1 MENLLTKE
9 ALTKRMA
16 TVANPLG
23 IQSLDELHD
32 LLQIYRE
39 LKVPES
45 FFDIAQDDSIEIKGT
60 EYSEHIPIMNI
71 ISVAQKLNKLK
82 GCKGFSSLGDGMR
95 NPSQFSATV
104 FEITC
109 AYYMCTRPEVTEL
122 IFAPEVI
129 VNNSKKYPEFK
140 CNGAGFELYC
150 ECKSM
155 DSINRAKSSRALRL
169 IKQIEK
175 NLKGV
180 LSEKFRVEIAFKS
193 LPSNWNRN
201 YGDQLKG
208 AIMALIKSGFTK
220 NVIELNMDKKHQT
233 WIKLNKIS
241 DPPFLKSTLNVANR
255 IPTKSPTLVIGEH
268 SNIKSDIKAQIRD
281 ALTQLPADMNSIVFV
296 YSLNEYF
303 AGQAI
308 SEFFT
313 DNNIE
318 ALSAVGSWTKNLTFH
333 LNPQCK
339 FILKDHL
346 SLS

>member
-1 MENLLTKE
+1 MENLLTIE

-16 TVANPLG
+16 TIGTPFG
-23 IQSLDELHD
+23 IQSVDELYA

-39 LKVPES
+39 LKIPNS
-45 FFDIAQDDSIEIKGT
+45 FFNITQGEFIEIRGV
-60 EYSEHIPIMNI
+60 EYSEHIPIKNI
-71 ISVAQKLNKLK
+71 VSIAKKLDKLK
-82 GCKGFSSLGDGMR
+82 KCNGFSTLGDGMR

-104 FEITC
+104 FEVSC
-109 AYYMCTRPEVTEL
+109 AYYMFTRPEVTGL
-122 IFAPEVI
+122 VFAPEVI
-129 VNNSKKYPEFK
+129 VNNFKKYPEFK
-140 CNGAGFELYC
+140 CIGSDFEIYC

-169 IKQIEK
+169 MRQIEK
-175 NLKGV
+175 DLKGV

-208 AIMALIKSGFTK
+208 AIMTLVESNFTK
-220 NVIELNMDKKHQT
+220 RTIELVMNKKHQT

-255 IPTKSPTLVIGEH
+255 IPSKRPTLVIGEH
-268 SNIKSDIKAQIRD
+268 SNIKSDIKSQIKD
-281 ALTQLPADMNSIVFV
+281 ALTQLPTDINSLIFI
-296 YSLNEYF
+296 YSLNEHF

-308 SEFFT
+308 SEFFN
-313 DNNIE
+313 DNNND
-318 ALSAVGSWTKNLTFH
+318 ALCAVGSWTKSLTFH
-333 LNPQCK
+333 INPKCK
-339 FILKDHL
+339 FALSERL